1 MTYFKVWLE
10 MFWKHPDVYVESFL
24 NNTYQYYDINKQS
37 DLEYYQFDEFLQEE
51 DEEGEYTALYVR
63 HPKSFETA
71 RYVIHQVVLA
81 IQKTPLLNIFTSLGM
96 LPWIMIFFLLYNL
109 WRGRRRDL
117 ALLAIPFLTI
127 AVCLV
132 SPDNGNSRYVM
143 PMFYLLPF
151 LFALELLPGRDERE
165 DEREILP
172 VEIKSMEEEGER
184 I

>member
-1 MTYFKVWLE
+1 M
-10 MFWKHPDVYVESFL
+10 
-24 NNTYQYYDINKQS
+24 
-37 DLEYYQFDEFLQEE
+37 
-51 DEEGEYTALYVR
+51 
-63 HPKSFETA
+63 
-71 RYVIHQVVLA
+71 IHQVVLA

-151 LFALELLPGRDERE
+151 LFVLELLPGRDERE